1 MLQVIFG
8 MPYHGTRRTR
18 QARGWDDD
26 VIKTT
31 HDITS
36 APSLQLNFLFSLG
49 ARWHGL
55 CVIYTYTYTYKY
67 TYIYIYIYIYNPSQ
81 LCHISVMAFQV
92 TDNYTV
98 YTKARSGWQ
107 QRKHESSLVRAF
119 FKGIHRWHPLTEVS
133 IAESVPYHDVIL
145 FKNIYLN
152 NISISTRLLLDM
164 THLYAAAP
172 S

>member
-8 MPYHGTRRTR
+8 MPYHGPRRTR

-36 APSLQLNFLFSLG
+36 APSLQLNFLSGHVGMDLV
-49 ARWHGL
+49 W
-55 CVIYTYTYTYKY
+55 
-67 TYIYIYIYIYNPSQ
+67 YIYIYINVYIYIPLQ
-81 LCHISVMAFQV
+81 LCHISVIAFQA

-107 QRKHESSLVRAF
+107 QRNHESSLLRAF
-119 FKGIHRWHPLTEVS
+119 LKGIHRWRPLTEVS
-133 IAESVPYHDVIL
+133 IAESVPCHDV
-145 FKNIYLN
+145 N
-152 NISISTRLLLDM
+152 NISIPTRLLLDM
-164 THLYAAAP
+164 THLYAVAP